1 MNDTKPEITKF
12 RLSLDLDVV
21 RGSRWREMAP
31 FREAVLFHFTPP
43 AIRQQIVVL
52 SEALA
57 DRILEEA
64 TEAPPFGEPSSRAHL
79 RAVMADLEHDG
90 SSLREF
96 AAAYSEEMVAPNDRE
111 ALRISL
117 RLAEALER
125 AVADLNVLIG
135 PVPERAAEP
144 EPTGRFLTERR
155 EFE

>member
-1 MNDTKPEITKF
+1 MNEMKPEVAKF
-12 RLSLDLDVV
+12 RLVLDLEVV
-21 RGSRWREMAP
+21 RGRRWRELAP

-43 AIRQQIVVL
+43 AIREQIVVL

-57 DRILEEA
+57 DRILEEV
-64 TEAPPFGEPSSRAHL
+64 TEALPFGEPSSRAHL

-96 AAAYSEEMVAPNDRE
+96 VTAYSEEMVAPNDRE

-125 AVADLNVLIG
+125 ALADLKGLIG
-135 PVPERAAEP
+135 PAP
-144 EPTGRFLTERR
+144 ERR